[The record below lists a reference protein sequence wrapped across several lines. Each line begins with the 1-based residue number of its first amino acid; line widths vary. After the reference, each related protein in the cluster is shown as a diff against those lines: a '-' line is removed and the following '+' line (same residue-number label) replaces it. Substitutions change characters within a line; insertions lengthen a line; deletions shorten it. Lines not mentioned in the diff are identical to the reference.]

1 MRVGVD
7 NREEKEMKKK
17 IEIKEER
24 VRMKEIK
31 KELKMIKK
39 DFLNEVLRKNRI
51 TDVGRVIKWCVKIDK
66 VISF

>member
-1 MRVGVD
+1 MGVD
-7 NREEKEMKKK
+7 DREDKVMEKK

-51 TDVGRVIKWCVKIDK
+51 IDVGRVKIDK